1 MEKISGL
8 SKIRMELTRFIEM
21 FGDPVQNPMGWRKKL
36 LSETA
41 VIITGNTP
49 SRADKNNYGTYLEWI
64 KTDNITSN
72 TFVTTAS
79 EYLSEEGAKKA
90 RIVDIGSILMACIA
104 GS

>member
-49 SRADKNNYGTYLEWI
+49 SRADKNNYGTYLEQLFQ
-64 KTDNITSN
+64 SHL
-72 TFVTTAS
+72 
-79 EYLSEEGAKKA
+79 Y
-90 RIVDIGSILMACIA
+90 RSISGDVLCIA
-104 GS
+104 MI